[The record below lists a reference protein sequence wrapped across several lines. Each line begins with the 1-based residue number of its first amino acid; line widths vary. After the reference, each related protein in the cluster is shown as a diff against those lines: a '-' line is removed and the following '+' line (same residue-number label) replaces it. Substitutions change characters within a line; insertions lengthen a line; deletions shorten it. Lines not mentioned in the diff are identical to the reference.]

1 MPDPT
6 PTPDAAPDSSPKQ
19 PPTQPPT
26 QPPGESG
33 DPGRQRILAAVR
45 TPSRAQLVVAVLL
58 AVLGFAA
65 VTQVR
70 SNDRDDTYAGKRE
83 QDRIDLL
90 NGLAGT
96 SQRSQNEIDRLE
108 QTRANLQDSSNSR
121 QAALLQA
128 QKDAATLNILAG
140 LVKATGEGLR
150 VTIEDPEGSVDVD
163 IILDTIEE
171 LRTAGA
177 EAIEFNDTVRVIAQ
191 TSFDAGVGGTMIDG
205 TLVSPP
211 YVIDVI
217 GDPHALE
224 TGLTFLF
231 GPQDDVEDQGGTLT
245 FQELDNVQ
253 IDAVRQPVRPEFA
266 EPGTTP

>member
-6 PTPDAAPDSSPKQ
+6 PDPGAGPTRPPGKQ
-19 PPTQPPT
+19 PAEQPT
-26 QPPGESG
+26 ESG
-33 DPGRQRILAAVR
+33 GSGRQRLLAAVR
-45 TPSRAQLVVAVLL
+45 TPSRAQLVVAILL

-83 QDRIDLL
+83 QDLIDLL
-90 NGLAGT
+90 NALAGT
-96 SQRSQNEIDRLE
+96 TQRSQNEIDRLE

-128 QKDAATLNILAG
+128 QKDTATLNILAG
-140 LVKATGEGLR
+140 LVKATGQGLR
-150 VTIEDPEGSVDVD
+150 VTIKDPEGSVDVD
-163 IILDTIEE
+163 TILDTIEE
-171 LRTAGA
+171 LRTSGA

-191 TSFDAGVGGTMIDG
+191 TSFDTGVGGTIIDG

-224 TGLTFLF
+224 TGLTFLL
-231 GPQDDVEDQGGTLT
+231 GPQDDVENEGGTLT
-245 FQELDNVQ
+245 MEELDDVQ